1 MQDDNP
7 EPVKPE
13 VLPPEKASATG
24 GEVPTNLLLAQ
35 VSNYTNR
42 PDLFLEAIEK
52 ADPGFIK
59 RMNAD
64 AENFG
69 KKSRKIMFTFGKRQ
83 AYTGLVVSVIAAVT
97 LLGVLAYAV
106 IFNDIGFF
114 KILAIGI
121 VFAISQA
128 GTAGFSK
135 IAASISN
142 IVGKNTPPSE

>member
-1 MQDDNP
+1 MQDDNTAAPNP
-7 EPVKPE
+7 EI
-13 VLPPEKASATG
+13 LPPEDVNASNA
-24 GEVPTNLLLAQ
+24 EMPTNLLLAQ

-69 KKSRKIMFTFGKRQ
+69 KKARKTMFTFGKRQ
-83 AYTGLVVSVIAAVT
+83 AYTGLVVSFIAAIC

-114 KILAIGI
+114 KILALGI

-135 IAASISN
+135 IAASISS
-142 IVGKNTPPSE
+142 IVGKGSPPSE